1 MKKVLSLLLSV
12 ITIITSLSI
21 FTISAQAE
29 TKQLENGQRMV
40 YIKTVGDSYYV
51 RLYNELGSGK
61 YSEDGEVGYIPKAD
75 ANTSYFSTG
84 RPWTSPSKAIY
95 YGAKYIAS
103 GYLTY
108 QYTMYL
114 QKFNVNPA
122 SNNMFNHEYMT
133 NLSGAYQES
142 VHLYNGYCRAGTLGD
157 VHTFYIPVFNNMPA
171 LDGTVLA
178 IPETKDANGFP
189 ESYATILA
197 NLQATYPNWKFVALD
212 TGVDFEDA
220 VKGENKNGIYTQE
233 ALRKYLDPRQSL
245 DVQHIFQ
252 FESIRKEECTN
263 SEVIVN
269 AILSGTWMGNS
280 AITYLDTEGNTVKDN
295 GASTY
300 AQAMIKASNDSG
312 LSASYIAGKIRQ
324 ENGGTTNKATA
335 VCGSKLPFLGIY
347 NYFNI
352 GAYTTA
358 SDGLAW
364 AAGFMKT
371 NKATTLTYEPTA
383 EAPTTTAPVQTP
395 AQIYT
400 PTKIK
405 LNSLTAYSS
414 GHKIKVAWTK
424 SEKSCTGYKIQWA
437 KDKSFKKIV
446 ATTKVTGRSK
456 VTYTGKNFTKGRK
469 YYVRIKAYKKVGTK
483 VYYGPWSNI
492 KAKTAK

>member
-1 MKKVLSLLLSV
+1 MKKALSLLLSV
-12 ITIITSLSI
+12 ITIITSVSV

-29 TKQLENGQRMV
+29 TKQLEEGQRMT

-51 RLYNELGSGK
+51 RLYEELGNGK

-75 ANTSYFSTG
+75 ANTAYFNTG
-84 RPWTSPSKAIY
+84 RPWTSPYKAIY

-133 NLSGAYQES
+133 NVSGAYQEA
-142 VHLYNGYCRAGTLGD
+142 VHLYNGYNRAGTLGD
-157 VHTFYIPVFNNMPA
+157 AHTFYIPVFNNMPA
-171 LDGTVLA
+171 PDGTILA
-178 IPETKDANGFP
+178 APEAKDENGFP

-197 NLQATYPNWKFVALD
+197 NLQSSYPNWKFIALD
-212 TGVDFEDA
+212 TGIDFEAA
-220 VKGENKNGIYTQE
+220 VNGENKNGIYTQE

-252 FESIRKEECTN
+252 FESIKKEDSAN
-263 SEVIVN
+263 SEAVVN
-269 AILSGTWMGNS
+269 AILTGTWMGNS
-280 AITYLDTEGNTVKDN
+280 AITYLDTEGNTVTDSD
-295 GASTY
+295 ASTY
-300 AQAMIKASNDSG
+300 AQAMLKASKDSG
-312 LSASYIAGKIRQ
+312 LSAYYIAGKIRQ
-324 ENGGTTNKATA
+324 ENGGTSNTATA
-335 VCGSKLPFLGIY
+335 VCGKKLPFLGIY

-352 GAYTTA
+352 GAYGTA

-371 NKATTLTYEPTA
+371 IKATTLTYEPSEST
-383 EAPTTTAPVQTP
+383 TTTAPAQTP
-395 AQIYT
+395 AQKYT

-424 SEKSCTGYKIQWA
+424 SQKSCTGYKIQWA
-437 KDKSFKKIV
+437 KDKAFKNVI

-469 YYVRIKAYKKVGTK
+469 YYVRIKAYKKVGSK